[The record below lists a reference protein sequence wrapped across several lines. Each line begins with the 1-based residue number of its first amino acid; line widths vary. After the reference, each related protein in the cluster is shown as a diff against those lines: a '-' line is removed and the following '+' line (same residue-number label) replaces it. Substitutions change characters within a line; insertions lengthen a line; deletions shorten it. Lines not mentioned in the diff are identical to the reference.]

1 MKWMR
6 TRPRSRW
13 LAILVAAVGALGV
26 VMLAVHA
33 APAHAG
39 VPKKAA
45 FKSALPSAQWRN
57 DAFVI
62 DNNVLAAQAGPQT
75 IWADSYRRWGVE
87 SNQAGASGSV
97 KSYPCVKS
105 AVQGNP
111 QYSSLR
117 FLRSTFTESMPG
129 STVAATA
136 TYAVWLN
143 NRQVEVR
150 MWVDNH
156 NRAPI
161 GHKIGEILFY
171 ENNFTVWQDTP
182 TVYTFVLSG
191 PQESSGKVHLLSA
204 LRWLVNNRFLNSTD
218 TVNEVDFGWEIA
230 STRGTAQ
237 DFGVTGFAV
246 TSDRK
251 QASKNPPA
259 TAGIGFGA
267 RWWTIVGGVAA
278 VFVAIFVL
286 ALLMLGKFSRAGRE
300 RALSGMFNKYGP
312 RHQTAPRQKEPE
324 PESTGRVATAAVSA
338 VNSLMTS
345 GTQERLARRLD
356 LAGMTRKP
364 AEWALF
370 GGCLGV
376 LIAATLSL
384 VTSYVLLGV
393 LAGAVIGWLSMR
405 MSLSVRILRRRA
417 AFSDQL
423 PDILQLIASTLQAG
437 FSLPQALDAV
447 VREQGPPAA
456 GEFSRAL
463 AEARIGAK
471 LEDGLEAV
479 AIRMES
485 DDLHWTVMAMR
496 IQQGVGGNLAEVLHT
511 IATTIRERA
520 AMRRQVRA
528 LSAEGRLSAYIL
540 VALPL
545 IVATWLFI
553 SSATYMRPLYTTTFG
568 EVMLVLATALLVI
581 GALWMHRVI
590 KVEV

>member
-1 MKWMR
+1 
-6 TRPRSRW
+6 
-13 LAILVAAVGALGV
+13 
-26 VMLAVHA
+26 
-33 APAHAG
+33 
-39 VPKKAA
+39 
-45 FKSALPSAQWRN
+45 
-57 DAFVI
+57 
-62 DNNVLAAQAGPQT
+62 
-75 IWADSYRRWGVE
+75 
-87 SNQAGASGSV
+87 
-97 KSYPCVKS
+97 
-105 AVQGNP
+105 
-111 QYSSLR
+111 
-117 FLRSTFTESMPG
+117 
-129 STVAATA
+129 
-136 TYAVWLN
+136 
-143 NRQVEVR
+143 
-150 MWVDNH
+150 
-156 NRAPI
+156 
-161 GHKIGEILFY
+161 
-171 ENNFTVWQDTP
+171 
-182 TVYTFVLSG
+182 
-191 PQESSGKVHLLSA
+191 
-204 LRWLVNNRFLNSTD
+204 
-218 TVNEVDFGWEIA
+218 
-230 STRGTAQ
+230 
-237 DFGVTGFAV
+237 
-246 TSDRK
+246 
-251 QASKNPPA
+251 
-259 TAGIGFGA
+259 
-267 RWWTIVGGVAA
+267 VAA